1 MRCHKFA
8 LLSGNSSISP
18 LHPFPFLFPCEV
30 CSKVPKQRI
39 SIDYCLASLWRINE
53 YTYILYI
60 SIYFIRTRTYSSRSS
75 CVPQVSW
82 PGPNRFG
89 KHVFTFA
96 PQRKWEPQNKKG
108 KKRLYNKLRLQLA
121 WGRGGVH
128 HYDHRKGQTSA
139 AAPTHRCSISG
150 GRVSSNAL
158 RLSIAVCK
166 LQNNRAPQTSS
177 MFRHV
182 RTWLM
187 SAAPKKKEAAHTSLA
202 KQTTSRI
209 RSVVSAQYV
218 GSSINSKL
226 FFRSLVSCASH
237 FID

>member
-1 MRCHKFA
+1 MDIHTYYIYLYTLYAHAPIAAAAAACLKSAGQGRTGSANTFLRSPRNESENRKA
-8 LLSGNSSISP
+8 RRERRDYTISWGYSWTEGSGGN
-18 LHPFPFLFPCEV
+18 
-30 CSKVPKQRI
+30 
-39 SIDYCLASLWRINE
+39 
-53 YTYILYI
+53 
-60 SIYFIRTRTYSSRSS
+60 
-75 CVPQVSW
+75 
-82 PGPNRFG
+82 
-89 KHVFTFA
+89 
-96 PQRKWEPQNKKG
+96 
-108 KKRLYNKLRLQLA
+108 
-121 WGRGGVH
+121 H
-128 HYDHRKGQTSA
+128 HHNDHRKGQTSA

-150 GRVSSNAL
+150 GSFSSNAL

-187 SAAPKKKEAAHTSLA
+187 SAAPKKKEEAAHTSLA

>member
-8 LLSGNSSISP
+8 LLSGNSSSSP

-39 SIDYCLASLWRINE
+39 SIDYCLASLWRING

-96 PQRKWEPQNKKG
+96 RNESENRKTRRE
-108 KKRLYNKLRLQLA
+108 RRDYTIS
-121 WGRGGVH
+121 WGYSWTEGSGGNH
-128 HYDHRKGQTSA
+128 HHNDHRKGQTSA

-187 SAAPKKKEAAHTSLA
+187 SAAPKKKK
-202 KQTTSRI
+202 KQRTP
-209 RSVVSAQYV
+209 A
-218 GSSINSKL
+218 
-226 FFRSLVSCASH
+226 
-237 FID
+237 